1 MMPPREESP
10 YTTLG
15 IAANSDEL
23 TIKKAYKKLALK
35 WHPDKHPEE
44 KDKAMAEKQ
53 FKKIAQAYEIL
64 SDAKKRQEF
73 DRSENISTFRSR
85 RGRMADDFRSPFDIF
100 REFFGNRDPF
110 QDIFF
115 DDSFAFPSDSFLFKS
130 FCRDQERSEHRPAK
144 RKRSKAHRRKGS
156 HRESKFPS
164 SRVHIFY
171 DDDNNKRKKEDDCHF
186 STVIRFTSASEPGK
200 NATVRKTSTTTK
212 IIDGKKVVTKRTE
225 NEEEEIVEILED
237 GELKSRTVNPTVAV
251 AAAN

>member
-1 MMPPREESP
+1 MIPLSSKFILS
-10 YTTLG
+10 TSTKLG
-15 IAANSDEL
+15 YGNYHATHMIGIDGLSGLGTER
-23 TIKKAYKKLALK
+23 YKKLALK

-64 SDAKKRQEF
+64 SD
-73 DRSENISTFRSR
+73 
-85 RGRMADDFRSPFDIF
+85 
-100 REFFGNRDPF
+100 
-110 QDIFF
+110 
-115 DDSFAFPSDSFLFKS
+115 
-130 FCRDQERSEHRPAK
+130 
-144 RKRSKAHRRKGS
+144 
-156 HRESKFPS
+156 ESKFPS

-171 DDDNNKRKKEDDCHF
+171 DNDGNKKKKDDDCHF

-225 NEEEEIVEILED
+225 NEDEEVVEILED

>member
-1 MMPPREESP
+1 MREKRMPPREESP

-115 DDSFAFPSDSFLFKS
+115 DDSFAFPSDSFLFK
-130 FCRDQERSEHRPAK
+130 K
-144 RKRSKAHRRKGS
+144 
-156 HRESKFPS
+156 SKFPS

>member
-1 MMPPREESP
+1 MAEPVGRSVQPGREGGRVPGMLSMGSSSCPISEKKIPGKSQNPR
-10 YTTLG
+10 LR
-15 IAANSDEL
+15 
-23 TIKKAYKKLALK
+23 YKKLALK

-64 SDAKKRQEF
+64 SDGKLHVAAAKMRYSK
-73 DRSENISTFRSR
+73 N
-85 RGRMADDFRSPFDIF
+85 
-100 REFFGNRDPF
+100 
-110 QDIFF
+110 DIFF
-115 DDSFAFPSDSFLFKS
+115 DDSFAFPSDSFLFK
-130 FCRDQERSEHRPAK
+130 K
-144 RKRSKAHRRKGS
+144 
-156 HRESKFPS
+156 SKFPS

>member
-1 MMPPREESP
+1 MVTKNYDSP
-10 YTTLG
+10 KHAIPERHRAAVLYTERC
-15 IAANSDEL
+15 AATML
-23 TIKKAYKKLALK
+23 VTYRKLALK
-35 WHPDKHPEE
+35 WHPDKHTEE
-44 KDKAMAEKQ
+44 KDKVIAEKQ

-73 DRSENISTFRSR
+73 DRSENLSTFRSR
-85 RGRMADDFRSPFDIF
+85 RGRMHDDFRSPFDIF

-110 QDIFF
+110 QDVFF
-115 DDSFAFPSDSFLFKS
+115 DDAFAFPSDSFIFKK
-130 FCRDQERSEHRPAK
+130 H
-144 RKRSKAHRRKGS
+144 
-156 HRESKFPS
+156 KFPS

-171 DDDNNKRKKEDDCHF
+171 DDERKKKDDDCHF

-225 NEEEEIVEILED
+225 NDGEEVVEILED

-251 AAAN
+251 AAGAN